1 MPSSLK
7 SNLVGGLHQLR
18 RLVPA
23 SAAPGIVRRKVDKLW
38 SNDAYRE
45 LQEAQMRHL
54 LEFTDRAP
62 EIPVLARA
70 YAEEALL
77 KTHLRWHPRLVTSEP
92 VRDVEWLTTKRDPNR
107 SIVLSF
113 MHHYRYEGMFK
124 ALKKRGVDIDIL
136 ATPLWSDQTQS
147 APFRHHLKIVASGG
161 RMIRA
166 VGGTDKFVEMVEPG
180 MIMAIASDL
189 PGHTEVTFLGRR
201 VLGSFGA
208 ARIAALTNSQVVII
222 RAMKDENGSYLQV
235 DPPIEPSDYAGPK
248 ELLDAILK
256 RHEEAVLAWPE
267 VVDMPRARFGA
278 IPSSTSED

>member
-1 MPSSLK
+1 VKSSLV
-7 SNLVGGLHQLR
+7 SAAHQLR

-38 SNDAYRE
+38 TNDAYRE

-62 EIPVLARA
+62 EIPVLARR

-77 KTHLRWHPRLVTSEP
+77 KTHLRWHPRLITREP
-92 VRDVEWLTTKRDPNR
+92 VRGIEWLTTKRDPSR
-107 SIVLSF
+107 SVVLSF

-124 ALKKRGVDIDIL
+124 SLKDKGVDIDIL

-147 APFRHHLKIVASGG
+147 APFRHHLNIVASGG

-166 VGGTDKFVEMVEPG
+166 VGGTDKFVEMVKPG
-180 MIMAIASDL
+180 MVLAIASDL
-189 PGHTEVTFLGRR
+189 PGQTEVTFLGRR
-201 VLGSFGA
+201 VRGSFGA

-222 RAMKDENGSYLQV
+222 RAMKDENGTSLQV

-248 ELLDAILK
+248 ELLDAMLR
-256 RHEEAVLAWPE
+256 RHEEAILAWPE
-267 VVDMPRARFGA
+267 VVDMPRARFAA
-278 IPSSTSED
+278 IED